1 MKTDIKT
8 VDTILSALGVDLP
21 IELLARLDIG
31 EYIDQLDQ
39 VVALAAGER
48 QRLGDLLRAAER
60 ITSSQL
66 EAALA
71 EQRCNG
77 RPLGEVLIG
86 QGLLSQQERD
96 VLLEFQ
102 CRQEGMTPGS
112 GRFAL
117 GNILVA
123 SGHIT
128 RAQLEAAL
136 LRQAATGRQIGE
148 ELIEAGH
155 ASRGQVERGLVLQ
168 KRLITYA
175 LTVALGLAPIAAIV
189 PPADAA
195 QNKAALQ
202 VSVTVIA
209 NAKMQTS
216 YQAAQ
221 LTITA
226 ADVARGYVEVPA
238 ASRFSVRTNSRTG
251 YLMEF
256 HPVANLFEAVHVGG
270 LGNPVQLGAEGGSIV
285 QRGPLASN
293 LTHELSFRFSLRPG
307 ALPGVY
313 PWPLQMSVRALS

>member
-1 MKTDIKT
+1 
-8 VDTILSALGVDLP
+8 LSALGVDLP
-21 IELLARLDIG
+21 IDLLARLDIV
-31 EYIDQLDQ
+31 EYLDQLDN

-66 EAALA
+66 EDALA
-71 EQRCNG
+71 EQRRDG
-77 RPLGEVLIG
+77 RQLGEILIG
-86 QGLLSQQERD
+86 QGLLSQQERN

-102 CRQEGMTPGS
+102 RRQAGMTPGS

-128 RAQLEAAL
+128 RAQLEGAL
-136 LRQAATGRQIGE
+136 LRQATSGRQIGE
-148 ELIEAGH
+148 ELIKAGH

-189 PPADAA
+189 PPAEAA
-195 QNKAALQ
+195 QNHAALQ

-216 YQAAQ
+216 YQATQ
-221 LTITA
+221 LTITE

-256 HPVANLFEAVHVGG
+256 HPVAGLFESVQVGG
-270 LGNPVQLGAEGGSIV
+270 LGSPVQLGADGGSIV

-293 LTHELSFRFSLRPG
+293 MTHELSFRFALRPE
-307 ALPGVY
+307 AQPGLY
-313 PWPLQMSVRALS
+313 PWPLQLSVRAI